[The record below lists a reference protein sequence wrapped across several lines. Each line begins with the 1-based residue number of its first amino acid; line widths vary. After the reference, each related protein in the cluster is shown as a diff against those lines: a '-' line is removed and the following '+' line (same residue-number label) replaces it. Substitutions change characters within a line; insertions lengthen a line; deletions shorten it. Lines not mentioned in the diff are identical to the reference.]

1 MPRFLDRLLDLG
13 PADDPRKVAVGTA
26 RAGTRRAL
34 VSTPGARVQVARDGR
49 DPEAQLALAWLVR
62 RGIPVELV
70 DGPGLTL
77 DGGPIALAELVARL
91 R

>member
-26 RAGTRRAL
+26 RAATRRAL
-34 VSTPGARVQVARDGR
+34 LSTPGARVQVPKDGR
-49 DPEAQLALAWLVR
+49 DPEAQLALLWLVR
-62 RGIPVELV
+62 RGVPVELV
-70 DGPGLTL
+70 DSAELTL
-77 DGGPIALAELVARL
+77 DGRPITLVELVKQL

>member
-26 RAGTRRAL
+26 RAASRRVL
-34 VSTPGARVQVARDGR
+34 QSTPGARVRAGTDGR
-49 DPEAQLALAWLVR
+49 DPDTQLALLWLLR

-70 DGPGLTL
+70 DGPGLAL
-77 DGGPIALAELVARL
+77 DGRATTLGELVRQL